1 MSKDEKET
9 PAEAPKK
16 SKKKLMIIVIAAV
29 VLLGGGGGAFYFLK
43 GSSAE
48 AAPKEPEKGVVVT
61 MENALTINLADGHYL
76 KMAFTLQLTAD
87 AGTEAIDNSEA
98 IDLAI
103 EHYSGMQIGELE
115 TEKGR
120 AKNKDEVLKDI
131 EKAYYEEKDKKQ
143 IVMDI
148 YFTQF
153 VTQ

>member
-1 MSKDEKET
+1 MSKDEKDAG
-9 PAEAPKK
+9 AEAPKK

-29 VLLGGGGGAFYFLK
+29 VLLGGGGGAFFMLK

-48 AAPKEPEKGVVVT
+48 AAPKAPTKGIVVT
-61 MENALTINLADGHYL
+61 MENPLTINLADGHYL
-76 KMAFTLQLTAD
+76 KLAFTIQETAD

-103 EHYSGMQIGELE
+103 EQYSGTDIAELAS
-115 TEKGR
+115 EKGR
-120 AKNKDEVLKDI
+120 QTSKEELLTAI
-131 EKAYYEEKDKKQ
+131 EKAYNEEDKQ

>member
-29 VLLGGGGGAFYFLK
+29 VLLGGGGGAFFMMK
-43 GSSAE
+43 GSSAS
-48 AAPKEPEKGVVVT
+48 AAPKEPAKGIVVT
-61 MENALTINLADGHYL
+61 MDDALTINLADAHYL
-76 KMAFTLQLTAD
+76 KLAFTIQETAD

-103 EHYSGMQIGELE
+103 EQYTGMDIAELE

-120 AKNKDEVLKDI
+120 QENKEKLLAAI
-131 EKAYYEEKDKKQ
+131 EKAYNEKDKQ
-143 IVMDI
+143 LVMDI

>member
-1 MSKDEKET
+1 MSKDEKE

-16 SKKKLMIIVIAAV
+16 KSKTMLMIIVLAV
-29 VLLGGGGGAFYFLK
+29 VLLGGGAGAYVMFFK
-43 GSSAE
+43 GDSA
-48 AAPKEPEKGVVVT
+48 AAAAKEPTKGAVVT

-76 KMAFTLQLTAD
+76 KLAFSIQETAD
-87 AGTEAIDNSEA
+87 AGTEAIDTSEA
-98 IDLAI
+98 LDIAIDQ
-103 EHYSGMQIGELE
+103 YTGMDIAELE

-120 AKNKDEVLKDI
+120 KKAKQDLLAKI
-131 EKAYYEEKDKKQ
+131 EKVYNEADKQ